1 MNKKAIWILT
11 GIMAVGMVA
20 LVMIQIYWLN
30 HALEV
35 KSHQFRQTVNKAF
48 KEIISQ
54 LEKKEIYDIVIR
66 NIHIESGQIS
76 QYPDSGVKP
85 EKLIPQSQIPRNAMP
100 LAGQRTIILNN
111 NYSSRD
117 TLLLK
122 GRINGILNE
131 ANKKN
136 KFNIIEANRT
146 LIVRNILKKL
156 SKTPPGI
163 EERIHPVELFDLIK
177 KILTKYGIRQSF
189 EFAIIKNHSKIIYKT
204 PGYEEK
210 HKYVNSFE
218 QSLFPNDVAPRDN
231 SLILYFPDEHK
242 YLVRSLGW
250 IGYLSIALTFFF
262 MVVFLGTLYIILR
275 QKRITDIK
283 TDFVNNM
290 THELK
295 TPISTI
301 SLASQM
307 LKDKSIANNNK
318 NIDHIAR
325 VIEDE
330 TNRLRHQVE
339 KVLQMAVFE
348 RGRVKLKKKETD
360 IHDILTNVIQ
370 NFSIRIENKNGKI
383 VYDFNADKSVIPID
397 KIHLTNVFSNL
408 VDNAIKYSKEAP
420 LIYIKTE
427 NNPKGILIHVRDNGV
442 GLSKEHQKKIF
453 DQFYRVPTGNIHDT
467 KGFGLGLS
475 YVKKIVE
482 DHNGTISVESQ
493 VNKGT
498 TFSVFLPF
506 KTN

>member
-1 MNKKAIWILT
+1 M
-11 GIMAVGMVA
+11 GMVA
-20 LVMIQIYWLN
+20 LVMIQIYWLD

-35 KSHQFRQTVNKAF
+35 KSHQFRQTVNTAF
-48 KEIISQ
+48 KDIISQ

-66 NIHIESGQIS
+66 EIDIQSSPKETYRHNGSPMNNGGTKQSLNQNI
-76 QYPDSGVKP
+76 
-85 EKLIPQSQIPRNAMP
+85 QSIPRQGTISVRNNFSAM
-100 LAGQRTIILNN
+100 
-111 NYSSRD
+111 D

-131 ANKKN
+131 ANDERPQ
-136 KFNIIEANRT
+136 IIKANRA
-146 LIVRNILKKL
+146 LMIRHILERL
-156 SKTPPGI
+156 SATPPDI
-163 EERIHPVELFDLIK
+163 RERIHPVELFYLIK
-177 KILTKYGIRQSF
+177 KTLAKYGISQPF
-189 EFAIIKNHSKIIYKT
+189 EFAILKDHSTIIYKT
-204 PGYEEK
+204 PGYNPK
-210 HKYVNSFE
+210 HKYINTFE
-218 QSLFPNDVAPRDN
+218 QTLFPNDLVSQDN
-231 SLILYFPDEHK
+231 SLVLYFPDEHK

-250 IGYLSIALTFFF
+250 IGYLSVALTFFF
-262 MVVFLGTLYIILR
+262 MVVFLGTLYIIMR

-307 LKDKSIANNNK
+307 LKDKSIADNEK

-330 TNRLRHQVE
+330 TRRLSHQVE

-348 RGRVKLKKKETD
+348 KGRVKLKKKETD
-360 IHDILTNVIQ
+360 IHEILANVIQ
-370 NFSIRIENKNGKI
+370 NLSIRIQNKNGKI
-383 VYDFNADKSVIPID
+383 LFDFNAEESVVPVD
-397 KIHLTNVFSNL
+397 EVHMTNVFSNL
-408 VDNAIKYSKEAP
+408 VDNAIKYCKEAP

-427 NNPKGILIHVRDNGV
+427 NSPKGILIHVKDNGI

-453 DQFYRVPTGNIHDT
+453 DQFYRVPTGNIHDA

-493 VNKGT
+493 INKGT
-498 TFSVFLPF
+498 TFTVFLPF

>member
-1 MNKKAIWILT
+1 MNKKTIWILS
-11 GIMAVGMVA
+11 GIMALGMIA

-35 KSHQFRQTVNKAF
+35 KSHQFRQTVNAAC

-54 LEKKEIYDIVIR
+54 LEKKEIYNIVLR
-66 NIHIESGQIS
+66 EIHIESGQTNSFSDDENQDFFKPPGIIS
-76 QYPDSGVKP
+76 HTAPLSGQ
-85 EKLIPQSQIPRNAMP
+85 E
-100 LAGQRTIILNN
+100 TITINN
-111 NYSSRD
+111 NKFTALD
-117 TLLLK
+117 TLLLT

-131 ANKKN
+131 ANN
-136 KFNIIEANRT
+136 NRTSIIEANRSRM
-146 LIVRNILKKL
+146 VKHILEKL
-156 SKTPPGI
+156 SQTPPDI
-163 EERIHPVELFDLIK
+163 QKRVQPIELFYLIK
-177 KILTKYGIRQSF
+177 KILAKNGINQPF
-189 EFAIIKNHSKIIYKT
+189 EFAITKNHSMIIYKT
-204 PGYEEK
+204 PGYDNK
-210 HKYVNSFE
+210 HKYANTFE
-218 QSLFPNDVAPRDN
+218 RPLFPNDMVSQNN
-231 SLILYFPDEHK
+231 SLVLYFPDEHK

-250 IGYLSIALTFFF
+250 IGYLSMALTVFF
-262 MVVFLGTLYIILR
+262 MAVFLGTLYIILR

-307 LKDKSIANNNK
+307 LKDKSILNSDK

-330 TNRLRHQVE
+330 TKRLSHQVE

-348 RGRVKLKKKETD
+348 QGRVKLKKKDTD
-360 IHDILTNVIQ
+360 IHHLLANVIQ
-370 NFSIRIENKNGKI
+370 NFSIRIQNKNGKI
-383 VYDFNADKSVIPID
+383 VYDFMAEHPVVPVDEMHI
-397 KIHLTNVFSNL
+397 TNVFSNL

-427 NNPKGILIHVRDNGV
+427 NNQKGILIHIRDNGI
-442 GLSKEHQKKIF
+442 GLSKEDQTKIF
-453 DQFYRVPTGNIHDT
+453 DQFYRVPTGNIHDA

-475 YVKKIVE
+475 YVKKIIE
-482 DHNGTISVESQ
+482 DHNGTITVESQ
-493 VNKGT
+493 INKGT

-506 KTN
+506 ITN